1 MFIIF
6 IVIVN
11 IEMSFKIMSFSV
23 IESILIF
30 VGNKFIYNYVD
41 KVK

>member
-11 IEMSFKIMSFSV
+11 IDMSFIIMCFGV

-30 VGNKFIYNYVD
+30 VGNKVIYNYVD